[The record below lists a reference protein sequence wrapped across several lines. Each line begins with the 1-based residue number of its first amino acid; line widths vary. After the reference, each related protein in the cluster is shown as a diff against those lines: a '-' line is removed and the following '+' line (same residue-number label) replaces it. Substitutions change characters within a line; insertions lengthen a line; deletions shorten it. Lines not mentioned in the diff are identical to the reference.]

1 MQLID
6 EGIEEFSIGIFDML
20 VRLLLYTYINHFFFS
35 LYFFF
40 FFFSFYF

>member
-6 EGIEEFSIGIFDML
+6 EGIEDFSIRVFDIL
-20 VRLLLYTYINHFFFS
+20 VKLLPYTYINHFFFS

-40 FFFSFYF
+40 FSFYF